1 MGMKRA
7 FGAMRTPYPHFDG
20 HFTTVR
26 VTLVAQTVK
35 SLPAMQETGVGSLS
49 QEDTLE
55 KRMATH
61 SNILAWII
69 PWTED
74 PGGL

>member
-1 MGMKRA
+1 MKRA
-7 FGAMRTPYPHFDG
+7 FGARRIPYLHFDG

-26 VTLVAQTVK
+26 ASLVVQTVK
-35 SLPAMQETGVGSLS
+35 SLLAMQETWVGSLG